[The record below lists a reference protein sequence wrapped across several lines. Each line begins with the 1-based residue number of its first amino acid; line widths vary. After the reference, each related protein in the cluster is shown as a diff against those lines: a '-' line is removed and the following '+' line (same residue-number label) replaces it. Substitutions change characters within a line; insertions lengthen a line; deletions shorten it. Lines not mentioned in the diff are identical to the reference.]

1 MFFLHLFL
9 YVSVIVIMV
18 AQFFNHNYENVFLCL
33 LTLVLFTLPA
43 AIEKKLRIRFPS
55 TMEVVILLFIYAAE
69 VLGEIHS
76 MYTRVPAW
84 DTILHALNGFLMAA
98 IGFSLV
104 ELLNRN
110 DSSRMQLSPVYL
122 AIVAFCFSMTIGVC
136 WEFLEF
142 GSDYLFQ
149 TDMQKDTLLTK
160 ISSVSLNPEGLNR
173 TVVVSDIEHV
183 VIRYSQNGEVL
194 LTDGYL
200 DIGLYDTMEDL
211 FVNFIGAGIFSI
223 IGYFHISSKGR
234 DRKGRLAEKFIPKV
248 YGRGNPPERIEKD
261 IDKKKTLS
269 YNSHKWQ

>member
-1 MFFLHLFL
+1 MFFLYLFL
-9 YVSVIVIMV
+9 RVSVLIIMV

-33 LTLVLFTLPA
+33 LTLILFTLPA
-43 AIEKKLRIRFPS
+43 AIERKLHIRFPS

-69 VLGEIHS
+69 ILGEIHS
-76 MYTRVPAW
+76 MYTRIPAW
-84 DTILHALNGFLMAA
+84 DTVLHTLNGFLMAA

-110 DSSRMQLSPVYL
+110 DCSRVHLSPVYL

-142 GSDYLFQ
+142 GMDYCFQ
-149 TDMQKDTLLTK
+149 TDMQKDTLLTG

-173 TVVVSDIEHV
+173 TVVVTDIEQV
-183 VIRYSQNGEVL
+183 VIRSSSNREVL

-223 IGYFHISSKGR
+223 IGYFHIRSKGR
-234 DRKGRLAEKFIPKV
+234 DRKGKIAEKFIPKV
-248 YGRGNPPERIEKD
+248 YDSENPM
-261 IDKKKTLS
+261 
-269 YNSHKWQ
+269 

>member
-1 MFFLHLFL
+1 MFFLYLFL
-9 YVSVIVIMV
+9 RVSVLIIMV

-33 LTLVLFTLPA
+33 LTLILFTLPA
-43 AIEKKLRIRFPS
+43 AIERKLHIRFPS

-69 VLGEIHS
+69 ILGEIHS
-76 MYTRVPAW
+76 MYTRIPAW
-84 DTILHALNGFLMAA
+84 DTVLHTLNGFLMAA

-110 DSSRMQLSPVYL
+110 DCSRVHLSPVYL

-142 GSDYLFQ
+142 GMDYCFQ
-149 TDMQKDTLLTK
+149 TDMQKDTLLTE

-173 TVVVSDIEHV
+173 VVVVTDIEQV
-183 VIRYSQNGEVL
+183 VIRSSSNREVL
-194 LTDGYL
+194 LADGYL

-223 IGYFHISSKGR
+223 IGFFYISSKGR
-234 DRKGRLAEKFIPKV
+234 DRKGKIAEKFIPKV
-248 YGRGNPPERIEKD
+248 YDTENP
-261 IDKKKTLS
+261 S
-269 YNSHKWQ
+269 

>member
-1 MFFLHLFL
+1 MFFLYLFL
-9 YVSVIVIMV
+9 RVSVIVIMV

-33 LTLVLFTLPA
+33 LTLILFTLPT
-43 AIEKKLRIRFPS
+43 AIEKRLHICFPN

-76 MYTRVPAW
+76 MYTKVPAW
-84 DTILHALNGFLMAA
+84 DTVLHTINGFLMAA

-142 GSDYLFQ
+142 GSDYFFQ
-149 TDMQKDTLLTK
+149 TDMQKDTLLTE
-160 ISSVSLNPEGLNR
+160 ISSVALNPEGRNR
-173 TVVVSDIEHV
+173 VVLVENIEQV
-183 VIRYSQNGEVL
+183 VIRSADNSEVL
-194 LTDGYL
+194 LMDGYL

-211 FVNFIGAGIFSI
+211 FVNFIGAVIFSV
-223 IGYFHISSKGR
+223 IGYFHIQSKGR
-234 DRKGRLAEKFIPKV
+234 DRKGKIAEKFIPKV
-248 YGRGNPPERIEKD
+248 YDTEDP
-261 IDKKKTLS
+261 S
-269 YNSHKWQ
+269 

>member
-1 MFFLHLFL
+1 MFFLYLFL
-9 YVSVIVIMV
+9 RVSVIVIMV

-33 LTLVLFTLPA
+33 LTLILFTLPA
-43 AIEKKLRIRFPS
+43 AIEKKLNIRFPN

-84 DTILHALNGFLMAA
+84 DTVLHTINGFLMAA

-110 DSSRMQLSPVYL
+110 DSSRMQLSSVYL

-142 GSDYLFQ
+142 GSDYFFQ
-149 TDMQKDTLLTK
+149 TDMQKDTLLTE
-160 ISSVSLNPEGLNR
+160 ISSVALNPEGVNR
-173 TVVVSDIEHV
+173 AVVVKDIERV
-183 VIRYSQNGEVL
+183 VVKTAGNTEAL
-194 LTDGYL
+194 LIDGYL

-211 FVNFIGAGIFSI
+211 FVNFIGAAVFSV
-223 IGYFHISSKGR
+223 IGYFHIQSKGR
-234 DRKGRLAEKFIPKV
+234 DRKGKIAEKFIPKV
-248 YGRGNPPERIEKD
+248 YDTEDP
-261 IDKKKTLS
+261 S
-269 YNSHKWQ
+269 